1 MKVWLTTD
9 KIGFTRATLCWRDMA
24 GCLSVCLSVTSQ
36 YRVETD
42 GRLFAWRLP
51 STYPIL
57 CCKEIRV
64 STKIT
69 LNKGITIWNFV
80 PNSSEN
86 FAAARQSS
94 QHVVNLAGEEWT
106 LSVTNRS
113 VVGRTS
119 WRYLQR
125 SRWPDE
131 FDRAVYHSAVYSK
144 RQEAAYRTG
153 PPAIAIIRSVSVL
166 YPYFPENRYQLYY
179 LRQHPHNKALI
190 KQRNETIRWILYKNC
205 YYLNC
210 SAYLINYV
218 LQ

>member
-1 MKVWLTTD
+1 MHKTSRPGISKSKGHPHQIMTVMKWRLSRPNRTGKPIYTMDMTTEKIIYEFCAKMKVWLTTD

-64 STKIT
+64 SLKITLNKGITIWNFVPNSSENFAAARIISDIVIYKVIRVSPKIT

-94 QHVVNLAGEEWT
+94 QHVVNLAG
-106 LSVTNRS
+106 
-113 VVGRTS
+113 
-119 WRYLQR
+119 
-125 SRWPDE
+125 
-131 FDRAVYHSAVYSK
+131 
-144 RQEAAYRTG
+144 
-153 PPAIAIIRSVSVL
+153 
-166 YPYFPENRYQLYY
+166 
-179 LRQHPHNKALI
+179 
-190 KQRNETIRWILYKNC
+190 
-205 YYLNC
+205 
-210 SAYLINYV
+210 
-218 LQ
+218 